1 MKTSSHDHPSAI
13 SLVILI
19 LFYVILII
27 LILIFS
33 RQIITGISSTN
44 TFANTLALVIS
55 LALPVLLLGAIVFN
69 LVRLIR
75 ERTGKRAGARL
86 KTKLILFSTLIAV
99 LSLTPQAIL
108 SVSFINSAINFWFST
123 EIGDA
128 LEGGLEISLEYYI
141 GKVENLKTFSRSPFL
156 SQLLRTLPDNP
167 GITWANV
174 RSANPEINLFQ
185 IFNQD
190 EEEIFSSGEPG
201 LRRFSE
207 VRSLLSQPPVKKTQ
221 EDLTTLR
228 TAVTSEIQGETYF
241 IVLGITFPRKFDEFA
256 SKITTTRRDFKQLFQ
271 YRQLFRFVVVL
282 FFILFSFPILLI
294 AILISFLLADE
305 IIRPIVN
312 LEEATRRI
320 TEGDFSFRLLTRTR
334 DELSELVG
342 SFNTMIAE
350 LDSSRNKLVQAEKI
364 SAWRE
369 IAQRLAHEIKNPLT
383 PIKLSAQRLLKYSRS
398 GQENLQGVLE
408 SAVNAITAEVENLNK
423 LLDEFREFSRLPEP
437 EMQEVDLESLLK
449 EVISMYRNLS
459 RKVDIEQKFFLEK
472 INVRADP
479 NQMKQVFANLLKNA
493 VQAMPEGGRIDI
505 LTDLVQKGNNRY
517 VRMQFRDSGSGIP
530 EEVRGEVFEPY
541 FTTKKDGSGLGLAI
555 AQRIVFDHNGSMWFE
570 SKEGSGTTFIV
581 ELPLENQ

>member
-1 MKTSSHDHPSAI
+1 MKSSSHDHPSPI

-33 RQIITGISSTN
+33 RQIITGISSTS

-55 LALPVLLLGAIVFN
+55 LALPLLLLGAIVFN

-75 ERTGKRAGARL
+75 ERSGKRAGARL

-123 EIGDA
+123 QIGDA

-141 GKVENLKTFSRSPFL
+141 GKVENLQTFSRSPFL
-156 SQLLRTLPDNP
+156 PQLLRTLPDSP
-167 GITWANV
+167 GSTWSNV
-174 RSANPEINLFQ
+174 KSANPEINLFQ
-185 IFNQD
+185 VFNQGG
-190 EEEIFSSGEPG
+190 EEIFSSGEPRI
-201 LRRFSE
+201 RRFSE
-207 VRSLLSQPPVKKTQ
+207 VTGLLNQSPAKKTQ

-228 TAVTSEIQGETYF
+228 TAVRSEIEGETYF
-241 IVLGITFPRKFDEFA
+241 VVLGITFPKKFDEFA
-256 SKITTTRRDFKQLFQ
+256 SRITITRRDFKQLFQ
-271 YRQLFRFVVVL
+271 YRNLFRFGVVL

-294 AILISFLLADE
+294 AILISFFLADE

-334 DELSELVG
+334 DELSVLVG

-350 LDSSRNKLVQAEKI
+350 LESSRNKLVQAEKI

-383 PIKLSAQRLLKYSRS
+383 PIKLSAQRLLKHSRS
-398 GQENLQGVLE
+398 GQGNLQDVLE
-408 SAVNAITAEVENLNK
+408 SAVTAITGEVENLNK
-423 LLDEFREFSRLPEP
+423 LLDEFSEFSRLPRP
-437 EMQEVDLESLLK
+437 EMREVDLESLLR

-459 RKVDIEQKFFLEK
+459 FKVSIEQKFSPEELS
-472 INVRADP
+472 VRADP
-479 NQMKQVFANLLKNA
+479 NQLKQVFANLLKNA
-493 VQAMPEGGRIDI
+493 IQAMEDGGRIDI
-505 LTDLVQKGNNRY
+505 LTDLVQKGDNRY
-517 VRMQFRDSGSGIP
+517 VRMQFRDSGRGIP

-555 AQRIVFDHNGSMWFE
+555 AQRIVFDHNGNMWFE

-581 ELPLENQ
+581 ELPLEN